1 MVWKGERNTME
12 HSRILIVDD
21 NPEIREIIHVLLEG
35 EGFLIEEAAD
45 GETALQ
51 LTMEK
56 DFDLMVMGR
65 TQGQGCYCFV
75 NGLVQ
80 TQIQRLQANYP
91 YLVVDNEAGME
102 HISRGLL
109 PTMNVA
115 ILVSDCSRRGVQAAG
130 RIAALMQELNFKPKQ
145 MGLIVNRAPDG
156 KLDAGTMD
164 EIQKQG
170 LHLFGVVPQSD
181 EVYRY
186 DCDGKPTVQLPED
199 SPVRMALVRILQNIG
214 L

>member
-1 MVWKGERNTME
+1 M
-12 HSRILIVDD
+12 
-21 NPEIREIIHVLLEG
+21 
-35 EGFLIEEAAD
+35 
-45 GETALQ
+45 
-51 LTMEK
+51 
-56 DFDLMVMGR
+56 
-65 TQGQGCYCFV
+65 

-109 PTMNVA
+109 PTMDVA

-130 RIAALMQELNFKPKQ
+130 RIAALMRELNFKPKQ

-186 DCDGKPTVQLPED
+186 DCDGKPTVQLPEG
-199 SPVRMALVRILQNIG
+199 SPVRTALVQILQNIG

>member
-1 MVWKGERNTME
+1 
-12 HSRILIVDD
+12 
-21 NPEIREIIHVLLEG
+21 
-35 EGFLIEEAAD
+35 
-45 GETALQ
+45 
-51 LTMEK
+51 
-56 DFDLMVMGR
+56 
-65 TQGQGCYCFV
+65 
-75 NGLVQ
+75 
-80 TQIQRLQANYP
+80 
-91 YLVVDNEAGME
+91 ME

-109 PTMNVA
+109 PTMDVA

-199 SPVRMALVRILQNIG
+199 SPVRTALVQILQNIG